1 MTESDTVIDID
12 MSTLTKA
19 EVLGEIAAFKVDN
32 PGYDVFLDGDT
43 RSILARRCCS

>member
-32 PGYDVFLDGDT
+32 PGYEVFLEDT